1 MRKVVVDTNVLL
13 DLFEEEKMNFET
25 LLKSLNIILPTENVN
40 GIVILDSV
48 YFENREIK
56 KENI

>member
-48 YFENREIK
+48 YFEMQM
-56 KENI
+56 